1 MDQMESP
8 VEKIERL
15 NRLLVRL
22 IGRVDAGEPVPP
34 LREHLGVAIMMNAL
48 AQPDQAAAFGQ
59 FNDAV
64 TRAEARR
71 RLSP

>member
-15 NRLLVRL
+15 DRLLVRL

-48 AQPDQAAAFGQ
+48 AQPDQAVAFGR

>member
-1 MDQMESP
+1 VDQMESP

-34 LREHLGVAIMMNAL
+34 LRQHLGVAIMMNAL
-48 AQPDQAAAFGQ
+48 AQPDQAAAFER
-59 FNDAV
+59 FDDAV
-64 TRAEARR
+64 SRAQVRDG
-71 RLSP
+71 LSA